1 MPFFNKN
8 LSSAHK
14 KYREEEIAV
23 SKKDLIKIKGFMLNN
38 AVWVFLYYEKQKRHY
53 ANLNHKDIVDNK

>member
-23 SKKDLIKIKGFMLNN
+23 SKKDLIKIKGFILNN
-38 AVWVFLYYEKQKRHY
+38 A
-53 ANLNHKDIVDNK
+53 I